1 MKKFIEIVTP
11 IAEAKGDK
19 NYEDVLSTVQ
29 TMLDNAQ
36 TEEILAETGTIDLS
50 AAFSTMMATDNKRC
64 LLPFAISVDIIEDD
78 PAHKVNLYLSEIEA
92 IKLIEALQKKLA
104 EIKMLNAYTK
114 PLRKCKQKERM
125 LLPHRTLSFFYSI
138 FLKASFIVLSLIVA

>member
-50 AAFSTMMATDNKRC
+50 AAFSTMMATDDKRC

-78 PAHKVNLYLSEIEA
+78 PAHKVNIYLSEIEA
-92 IKLIEALQKKLA
+92 IKLIGALQKKLA

-114 PLRKCKQKERM
+114 PLREM
-125 LLPHRTLSFFYSI
+125 
-138 FLKASFIVLSLIVA
+138 